1 MKTIEERSES
11 YIRALESRL
20 ENMVKVYNDLKEFII
35 KTSLAENGEMRNTL
49 KQKSIELVG
58 EGEYYARILESGIDL
73 DDLDSDDIQVIID
86 HLRG

>member
-35 KTSLAENGEMRNTL
+35 KTSLAENGEMRNAL

>member
-20 ENMVKVYNDLKEFII
+20 ENMVKVYNDLKEFIL
-35 KTSLAENGEMRNTL
+35 KTSLSEDGEIRNAL
-49 KQKSIELVG
+49 KQKSIELIG
-58 EGEYYARILESGIDL
+58 EGEYYARMLESGIDL
-73 DDLDSDDIQVIID
+73 DDLDSDDIRVIID